1 MKDTFLSNDLIQD
14 YYYLTKPGIIYGNA
28 FTLIAGFFLA
38 SSAQVDYRL
47 LFIILAG
54 LSLIVA
60 SGCVFNNY
68 IDKDIDGL
76 MERTKK
82 RALVRGSIS
91 GKHALL
97 YANILGLSGFFILI
111 VYTNFLTV
119 IASGVGFLVYV
130 FVYSIWL
137 KRSSIHSTLIGGIA
151 GAMPPVVG
159 YLAVSG
165 RVDVGCVLLFII
177 LTLWQMPHFFGI
189 AINRLD
195 DYQHAKIPVLP
206 AVRGI
211 YTTKVQTPI
220 YTVLFIIATLLL
232 TVFGYTGKLY
242 FFVMSFLGILFLILS
257 LRGFYMNKEETKK
270 WARKVFGFSI
280 IILTAFCV
288 TIIIEKLI
296 QGFLF

>member
-111 VYTNFLTV
+111 V
-119 IASGVGFLVYV
+119 
-130 FVYSIWL
+130 
-137 KRSSIHSTLIGGIA
+137 
-151 GAMPPVVG
+151 
-159 YLAVSG
+159 
-165 RVDVGCVLLFII
+165 
-177 LTLWQMPHFFGI
+177 
-189 AINRLD
+189 
-195 DYQHAKIPVLP
+195 
-206 AVRGI
+206 
-211 YTTKVQTPI
+211 
-220 YTVLFIIATLLL
+220 
-232 TVFGYTGKLY
+232 
-242 FFVMSFLGILFLILS
+242 
-257 LRGFYMNKEETKK
+257 
-270 WARKVFGFSI
+270 
-280 IILTAFCV
+280 
-288 TIIIEKLI
+288 
-296 QGFLF
+296 